1 MNTQVGPP
9 YFLGTE
15 DLTTLQEEHSAESML
30 VPEVHG
36 GALIETSFQEKLDN

>member
-9 YFLGTE
+9 YLLGTA
-15 DLTTLQEEHSAESML
+15 DLTMLQEVHSAESML

-36 GALIETSFQEKLDN
+36 SALIETSFQEKLDN